1 MSVRL
6 AENEI
11 ADVTAIWTQDLL
23 DLQPE
28 RECDELVKLA
38 AAICGTPVG
47 LVTLLD
53 ERQQWFRSTEILKR
67 RETPREAAFCAHVVR
82 QSELFVVADSMSDQ
96 RFSSNPLVTGDPVLR
111 FFAGISLQTEDGDLL
126 GTLSVIDTVP
136 RMLSAEQAHTLEV
149 LGRQV
154 SARLELLVQ
163 RTALEQALREKEA
176 SAASLRASEELF
188 RAFMNASPFLS
199 YIKDAAGRLLFY
211 NRSFAQRFGVNEHAW
226 LGRTDEQLWS
236 RNLMKSERAHD
247 LTVMAGGQ
255 MVEIEEQFRKADGTI
270 AALRSFKFP
279 CHDSAGNVL
288 LAGVAV
294 DVSEEV
300 AHKAELERY
309 HRELEEANDRLRK
322 LAVTDELT
330 GLRNRRAFEERLVME
345 FSMARRRKRQ
355 LSVLLID
362 VDDFKKINDQW
373 GHAAGDEVLR
383 RLGMILRTTVRLPDL
398 PARYGGEEFVVLL
411 PESGEQSALGLA
423 RRVMARVATEQWE
436 NTSLTISIGMA
447 SMNDSVVNGF
457 QLVEMADEA
466 LYAAKRAG
474 KNRVVAHNGNYG
486 VETAAAIARTD
497 GDLRR

>member
-1 MSVRL
+1 MSVRRSESEDARSRVLWTRELL
-6 AENEI
+6 AC
-11 ADVTAIWTQDLL
+11 
-23 DLQPE
+23 QPE
-28 RECDELVKLA
+28 QDCEELVRLTA
-38 AAICGTPVG
+38 SLCGAPTA
-47 LVTLLD
+47 LMTLLD
-53 ERQQWFRSTEILKR
+53 ERHQWFRTSEGLR
-67 RETPREAAFCAHVVR
+67 LGETPREVAFCAHAIRQTGLLVVKDA
-82 QSELFVVADSMSDQ
+82 LMDA
-96 RFSSNPLVTGDPVLR
+96 RFSANPLVTTEPALR
-111 FFAGISLQTEDGDLL
+111 FYAGVPLYTADGHAL
-126 GTLSVIDTVP
+126 GTLCVVDIVP
-136 RMLSAEQAHTLEV
+136 RILTAEQAHTLQV
-149 LGRQV
+149 MGRQI
-154 SARLELLVQ
+154 AGRLELLVQ
-163 RTALEQALREKEA
+163 RRMLDDIAKEKDKATAGLQ
-176 SAASLRASEELF
+176 ASEELF

-211 NRSFAQRFGVNEHAW
+211 NRSFAQRFGVSEYAW

-236 RNLMKSERAHD
+236 RNLTKSVRTHD
-247 LTVMAGGQ
+247 LEVMAGGQ
-255 MVEIEEQFRKADGTI
+255 IVETEEHIRGADGAI
-270 AALRSFKFP
+270 SSLRSFKFP

-309 HRELEEANDRLRK
+309 HRELEEANDQLRR

-362 VDDFKKINDQW
+362 VDDFKAINDQW

-411 PESGEQSALGLA
+411 PESGEESAMGLA
-423 RRVMARVATEQWE
+423 RRVMQRIAAEEWE
-436 NTSLTISIGMA
+436 NGPVTISMGMS
-447 SMNDSVVNGF
+447 SMNESLMNGY
-457 QLVEMADEA
+457 QLVELADEA

-474 KNRVVAHNGNYG
+474 KNRVMVHSG
-486 VETAAAIARTD
+486 
-497 GDLRR
+497 

>member
-1 MSVRL
+1 
-6 AENEI
+6 
-11 ADVTAIWTQDLL
+11 
-23 DLQPE
+23 
-28 RECDELVKLA
+28 
-38 AAICGTPVG
+38 
-47 LVTLLD
+47 
-53 ERQQWFRSTEILKR
+53 
-67 RETPREAAFCAHVVR
+67 
-82 QSELFVVADSMSDQ
+82 
-96 RFSSNPLVTGDPVLR
+96 
-111 FFAGISLQTEDGDLL
+111 
-126 GTLSVIDTVP
+126 
-136 RMLSAEQAHTLEV
+136 
-149 LGRQV
+149 
-154 SARLELLVQ
+154 
-163 RTALEQALREKEA
+163 
-176 SAASLRASEELF
+176 
-188 RAFMNASPFLS
+188 
-199 YIKDAAGRLLFY
+199 
-211 NRSFAQRFGVNEHAW
+211 
-226 LGRTDEQLWS
+226 
-236 RNLMKSERAHD
+236 
-247 LTVMAGGQ
+247 
-255 MVEIEEQFRKADGTI
+255 
-270 AALRSFKFP
+270 
-279 CHDSAGNVL
+279 
-288 LAGVAV
+288 
-294 DVSEEV
+294 
-300 AHKAELERY
+300 
-309 HRELEEANDRLRK
+309 LEEANDRLRK